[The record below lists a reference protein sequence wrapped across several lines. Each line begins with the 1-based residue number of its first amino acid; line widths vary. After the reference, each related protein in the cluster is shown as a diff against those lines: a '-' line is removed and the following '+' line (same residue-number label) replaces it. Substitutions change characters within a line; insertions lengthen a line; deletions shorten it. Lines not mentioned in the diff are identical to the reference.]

1 VSLFTSIGEAF
12 MLVLRGD
19 AEVWRVTA
27 VSLQVS
33 VLALL
38 LAVTV
43 GVPAGYAVAVARRPI
58 ASIGSWVVHTLTAL
72 PTVVVG
78 LTLYFA
84 LSAAG
89 PLGWMDLL
97 YTRTAMVI
105 GQFILALPILAAIT
119 LTAVKALP
127 SEADETA
134 ITLGVTRTQRMRLL
148 LIEARPALGSA
159 VLIAFARVFTEL
171 GAAVILGGNIRGE
184 TRTLTTV
191 IALEYSKGDDARAI
205 AMGLILVTVAL
216 GINGFVHA
224 SGFWRAAERS

>member
-1 VSLFTSIGEAF
+1 

-97 YTRTAMVI
+97 
-105 GQFILALPILAAIT
+105 
-119 LTAVKALP
+119 
-127 SEADETA
+127 
-134 ITLGVTRTQRMRLL
+134 
-148 LIEARPALGSA
+148 
-159 VLIAFARVFTEL
+159 
-171 GAAVILGGNIRGE
+171 
-184 TRTLTTV
+184 
-191 IALEYSKGDDARAI
+191 
-205 AMGLILVTVAL
+205 
-216 GINGFVHA
+216 
-224 SGFWRAAERS
+224 